1 MGLRSGLPVLGTTS
15 ARDAGSSYSWQT
27 DNYLVALMLR
37 GALCWSATARLD
49 PAAAQPDRRSG
60 SDDPPMAAASTAVV
74 GSVQPNGDGFAFA
87 ATTGPATAVVEP
99 LVMASLCDLLYD
111 QPGQPSKQDWTPE
124 QWNAALQQQSS
135 TASWRFLT
143 ESIANPQVYFGV
155 AFENAATGQIVIAS
169 RGTQTA
175 YDVLVSDLDILREI
189 VPPAFCAAEQFAA
202 QVVQGRPGSGQEIL
216 VTGHS
221 LGGADAEYQAAR
233 LGLGGTTFAA
243 LGVKF
248 AAPGCASD
256 LVNYLYP
263 QDAVAN
269 LAPHI
274 GAEAYIQPNGPA
286 QWLDLIATR
295 RFAGEGLHFINNY
308 LEHFGA
314 TGVEPI
320 TPTQFVEA
328 VLLAEI
334 VDIVSRGDDTA
345 VTELAKAV
353 DDLLGPSAA
362 TASFGFDDL
371 AWPAAVAAADLLSAQ
386 AGAAG
391 AIDWASA
398 ETLYGAGLAMP
409 TDLVQHPPS
418 PPALA

>member
-1 MGLRSGLPVLGTTS
+1 MRLRSGLPTS
-15 ARDAGSSYSWQT
+15 GIDATDADSWHT
-27 DNYLVALMLR
+27 GNHLIAAMMR
-37 GALCWSATARLD
+37 GGLFWSATVRVGA
-49 PAAAQPDRRSG
+49 AAAQPNAGGAS
-60 SDDPPMAAASTAVV
+60 DPPTIPAVSTVV
-74 GSVQPNGDGFAFA
+74 FGTLPNGDGFAIAAA
-87 ATTGPATAVVEP
+87 ATAPATAVVEP

-111 QPGQPSKQDWTPE
+111 APGQSSKQDWTQE

-135 TASWRFLT
+135 TASWRFLAGSST
-143 ESIANPQVYFGV
+143 NPQVYFGV
-155 AFENAATGQIVIAS
+155 AFESAATGQIVIAN

-175 YDVLVSDLDILREI
+175 YDLLVSDLDILRGI
-189 VPPAFCAAEQFAA
+189 VPPAFFAAEQFAA
-202 QVVQGRPGSGQEIL
+202 QIVGAHQGSGQEIL

-221 LGGADAEYQAAR
+221 LGGADAEYQAAS
-233 LGLGGTTFAA
+233 LGLPGTTFAA
-243 LGVKF
+243 LGVRF
-248 AAPGCASD
+248 ATPGCAPD

-274 GAEAYIQPNGPA
+274 GTVAYIQPNGPA
-286 QWLDLIATR
+286 QWLDLLATR
-295 RFAGEGLHFINNY
+295 QFAGEGLHFINNY

-334 VDIVSRGDDTA
+334 VDIVSRGDDAALTQ
-345 VTELAKAV
+345 LAQAA

-362 TASFGFDDL
+362 TAPFGFDEL
-371 AWPAAVAAADLLSAQ
+371 AWPEAAAVAANVLPAQ
-386 AGAAG
+386 AGGAG
-391 AIDWASA
+391 AIDWNLA
-398 ETLYGAGLAMP
+398 EVLYGAALAMP
-409 TDLVQHPPS
+409 AALLQHPTS